1 MDLIAVFTI
10 VANGFGIYTAE
21 KHVAYCIDLCNSYII
36 NKIRLTHSPL
46 THVSTDK
53 AQLSQNNCIQAD
65 LGDWHYPQVLL
76 ILPHTGPQNT
86 TTWGSWGSWSTCSQ
100 TCNGGIRYRT
110 RSCVG
115 GTTCTGSN
123 IEKQRCNTNPCSSKC
138 RLFYFKCDWY
148 TIDLTC
154 SYRGIIIKY
163 TSHSECTP
171 VVPIPSLAHTPM
183 WELTLESD

>member
-1 MDLIAVFTI
+1 MNMVLLAGHMPGQAQPSLYTPMSSTTKLLMYFTI

-21 KHVAYCIDLCNSYII
+21 KLIALICTTVTESAKLGWHTALY
-36 NKIRLTHSPL
+36 L

-53 AQLSQNNCIQAD
+53 AQLSQNNCIQAG

-76 ILPHTGPQNT
+76 TLCCTGPQNT
-86 TTWGSWGSWSTCSQ
+86 VTWGSWSSWSTCSQ
-100 TCNGGIRYRT
+100 TCNGGICYQT

-123 IEKQRCNTNPCSSKC
+123 IEKRRCNTNPCSCKC
-138 RLFYFKCDWY
+138 QLFYFKCVWY

-154 SYRGIIIKY
+154 G
-163 TSHSECTP
+163 
-171 VVPIPSLAHTPM
+171 
-183 WELTLESD
+183 